1 MARKKTSVSAV
12 NTKSYFIIDNERLF
26 KARTAGIQDVNKE
39 TEDLLNGTVYTNAL
53 KQALEKA
60 PVDNGTFI
68 IGLFGEWG
76 IGKSTIIKNVKEDL
90 EKKTEKKY
98 KFIVYDAWKFVN
110 DSFRR
115 MFLLRLVDELGLEK
129 EPFMDRFYSNLSE
142 DKEINITYNSKKMRN
157 YIVLPWAVWLVAVIS
172 LWLWGGRDNFVLQ
185 IINTIVSAFIPFF
198 FSSLIRVFDELKTT
212 KQTPLVFA
220 AEQFTDCFSN
230 ILEET
235 LRKNESENCRIVSW
249 IKRGVRKI
257 QGKTEILDKLVI
269 VIDNIDRCSPDV
281 AYELLTT
288 VKTFFVNHN
297 NLILIIPVDERALC
311 EHMRDRFDRD
321 SNRAA
326 EFLRKIFNLE
336 IRIKPLENVEL
347 YDFASR
353 TNNDYELGFS
363 SAAVEIIAKEY
374 ASNPRRIIQFFNNAR
389 TEWDIISQRLGGFSD
404 QDIELAKNTMCKL
417 LIIREEWPDYYEQIR
432 RDPGKLLEGH
442 CAEQQDA
449 ECTTKLNAFLKS
461 TEFYPILE
469 DESKLS
475 KLISNNRFF
484 DELPVKT
491 ITDLQSLDI
500 SKVTE
505 FIKKSDKNQSKVVKY
520 IDANITRALERKIIG
535 TAASWFKFA
544 LQVNSAIGG
553 FSSSNNTQ
561 LKRSL
566 KEHVGEIVSVMM
578 QKGSVDAFVD
588 DLIIYINML
597 NKSNQTYMFTEIMES
612 CIVPNVKTQELFDD
626 DVTNVDLL
634 YCELIKGITRKELF
648 GKYKEYFCT
657 WKLQMPESV
666 CDISK
671 IAASDLKYFI
681 TDEFQAR
688 LVDKI
693 SLTNEN
699 ETPYLNEAIY
709 LLANYKQDGPSVEN
723 VFSKL
728 DAVYPNYA
736 PGQKSRSIKLLN
748 NILPVLEIVRPKN
761 FVSEISKLIK
771 KLLMFQPYGQNIV
784 AHETYADKDE
794 YIEVMELLCKLLN
807 YTLDNNI
814 PKDAGVSSVNDLVV
828 QYLSDIINRVP
839 SLQIDLLSCI
849 ENDIVNP
856 DACKQRLIS
865 LVFGKGVYNDDYV
878 STVESMVL
886 WHLTT
891 EPKDSEN
898 YWSVSDNQLAPEI
911 LRFSSEFKTADADK
925 KVLLRELL
933 EFLYE
938 KREKAVKMAMQEIT
952 DSEIIAELPLN
963 AKGLALQKIYEN
975 LGAYEN
981 DIPMLKVVAQNAD
994 ADTIKTLVENI
1005 ILKKM
1010 VDSSEKGRA
1019 LEIFDCIPK
1028 GKSVKYKSKINALK

>member
-1 MARKKTSVSAV
+1 MVKKEKARV
-12 NTKSYFIIDNERLF
+12 TKPYFIIDNERLF
-26 KARTAGIQDVNKE
+26 RPNPGSIQDPSKE
-39 TEDLLNGTVYTNAL
+39 TEDLLNASVYSNAL
-53 KQALEKA
+53 KTAIENA
-60 PVDNGTFI
+60 PADNGTFI

-90 EKKTEKKY
+90 ESQTKKKY
-98 KFIVYDAWKFVN
+98 KFVIYDAWKFAK

-115 MFLLRLVDELGLEK
+115 AFLLHLVDSLKLDKSSYMEQFYTNKSEETGVKPVLNLRKILGLAVVLIIGSVVGSWSSNGSLLWKICSIFLMVLVVATLGVYVKVVDEL
-129 EPFMDRFYSNLSE
+129 RLS
-142 DKEINITYNSKKMRN
+142 
-157 YIVLPWAVWLVAVIS
+157 
-172 LWLWGGRDNFVLQ
+172 
-185 IINTIVSAFIPFF
+185 
-198 FSSLIRVFDELKTT
+198 
-212 KQTPLVFA
+212 KQTHFLFS
-220 AEQFTDCFSN
+220 AEQFTDCFAD
-230 ILEET
+230 ILG
-235 LRKNESENCRIVSW
+235 NCLQKTNPV
-249 IKRGVRKI
+249 KRLYNWVVKGE
-257 QGKTEILDKLVI
+257 KTYNKLVI
-269 VIDNIDRCSPDV
+269 VIDNIDRCSAD
-281 AYELLTT
+281 ATYELLSTI
-288 VKTFFVNHN
+288 KTFLINHD
-297 NLILIIPVDERALC
+297 NLVLVIPVDEMALC
-311 EHMRDRFDRD
+311 EHLKGKLQ
-321 SNRAA
+321 NAPERAR

-336 IRIKPLENVEL
+336 IRIKPLECVEL

-505 FIKKSDKNQSKVVKY
+505 FIKKSDENQSKVVKY

-681 TDEFQAR
+681 TDELQAR

-814 PKDAGVSSVNDLVV
+814 PKDAGVSSVNDLIV

-1019 LEIFDCIPK
+1019 LAIFDCIPK
-1028 GKSVKYKSKINALK
+1028 GKSVRYKSKINALK